1 MAIASDTALTYSG
14 VEIREDLSDVI
25 YNIAPMDTPF
35 MSGCA
40 KTKADNTLY
49 QWQTDSITAGAANRV
64 IEGDDSPAA
73 VTSPQPT
80 KLQNYCQISRY
91 VLQTS
96 GTDQVV
102 NYAGRGKAQ
111 AYQLAK
117 AGKRMKRDME
127 VMLTSN
133 TARVVGSATLA
144 RATAGAQTWFPTAC
158 WVDGG
163 TGGSAAAA
171 TGDGTDTRTNA
182 TSTVAATEVNIK
194 ATIKK
199 AYDNGGQPDM
209 IIVPALV
216 KQTISGLASVGSGS
230 VSLGIPP
237 RNQVSGSGGATAVA
251 AVDVYV
257 SDFGTFKIVPDRNL
271 AADGPGSVAATCFF
285 MDMDYW
291 AISWLRP
298 FHTVELAKQGDSV
311 KSMLIA
317 EYGLVSRNSASSAI
331 LASVK

>member
-1 MAIASDTALTYSG
+1 MAIAADTALTYDG
-14 VEIREDLSDVI
+14 KTIREDLSDVI

-40 KTKADNTLY
+40 KTKADNVLF
-49 QWQTDSITAGAANRV
+49 QWQTDTITAGAANRHL
-64 IEGDDSPAA
+64 EGDDSPAA
-73 VTSPQPT
+73 LDAPQPT

-127 VMLTSN
+127 LMLTSN
-133 TARVVGSATLA
+133 TAPVSGGTTTA
-144 RATAGAQTWFPTAC
+144 RATAGLPTWFPDASFH
-158 WVDGG
+158 GG
-163 TGGSAAAA
+163 GSTTGSAATGNGTDVMTNGAA
-171 TGDGTDTRTNA
+171 TA
-182 TSTVAATEVNIK
+182 AATEAKLKTI
-194 ATIKK
+194 IKK
-199 AYDNGGQPDM
+199 VYDVGGQPDM
-209 IIVPALV
+209 MIVPATV

-230 VSLGIPP
+230 VSLGIPQ
-237 RNQVSGSGGATAVA
+237 RNPVSGTGGATAVA
-251 AVDVYV
+251 SVDVYV

-271 AADGPGSVAATCFF
+271 AADGPGSVAANVFV

-298 FHTVELAKQGDSV
+298 FHTVNLAKQGDSV
-311 KSMLIA
+311 KQMLLA
-317 EYGLVSRNSASSAI
+317 EYGLVSRNSASSGI
-331 LASVK
+331 LAGVS